1 LNRPPGL
8 LASLALYAIRGYQ
21 RYLPPR
27 KGFSCAYRCA
37 TGRDGCSGY
46 GYRVIG
52 RFGVGTGLALL
63 RRRLRLC
70 GETYRRRSVV
80 PNPVLYYQRGECD
93 PGCDPGCD
101 TGCLPDLPCSG
112 DGVAEAG
119 DCVCNC
125 GGDLFGEYLS
135 EKYRR
140 IKERWQRWRLM

>member
-1 LNRPPGL
+1 MARRAGL
-8 LASLALYAIRGYQ
+8 LASLALRAIRAYQ
-21 RYLPPR
+21 RFLSPR
-27 KGFSCAYRCA
+27 KGFCCAYRRA

-52 RFGVGTGLALL
+52 RFGLLAGLALL

-70 GETYRRRSVV
+70 GETYRKRRSGA

-93 PGCDPGCD
+93 PGGCD
-101 TGCLPDLPCSG
+101 ASCLPDLPCSG

-119 DCVCNC
+119 DCACNC
-125 GGDLFGEYLS
+125 CGDPFGEYLS

-140 IKERWQRWRLM
+140 AKERWRRWRLM